1 MLDDEEE
8 VIKRGLDLIERGLE
22 HLTKEKITSTGV
34 QGLGMDYATPDE
46 SPRGP
51 TQNIR
56 DNTMPDFDP
65 QARAD
70 DELKPATAK
79 KTKRQRTKKGENAT
93 IEEDGVIVV
102 NDGSLIYD
110 EVKSGGQWRFSRL
123 RLLPRTPSF

>member
-51 TQNIR
+51 TQISAITPCR
-56 DNTMPDFDP
+56 TLT
-65 QARAD
+65 
-70 DELKPATAK
+70 LKREPMM
-79 KTKRQRTKKGENAT
+79 
-93 IEEDGVIVV
+93 
-102 NDGSLIYD
+102 S
-110 EVKSGGQWRFSRL
+110 
-123 RLLPRTPSF
+123 